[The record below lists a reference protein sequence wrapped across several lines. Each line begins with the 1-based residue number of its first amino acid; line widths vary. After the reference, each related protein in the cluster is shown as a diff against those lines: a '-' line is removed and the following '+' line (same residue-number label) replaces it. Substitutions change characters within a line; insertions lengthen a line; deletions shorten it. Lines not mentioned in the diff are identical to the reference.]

1 VEKESTLEIKG
12 APVEIET
19 AKFQYK
25 LLLDLWA
32 RENSVK
38 TSQIAALGV
47 ITSILLAAFSYFP
60 SSEILGKI
68 IPVIGIFVA
77 ILWFFSIG
85 NTVSHQKEWAK
96 QIYEIENNYPDVA
109 KIFSQQKAEKKAFYG
124 RAKASW
130 VILGLPIL
138 AMFFWILLGVLKAW

>member
-1 VEKESTLEIKG
+1 MEIKR
-12 APVEIET
+12 APGEIET
-19 AKFQYK
+19 AKSQYE
-25 LLLDLWA
+25 LLVYLWA
-32 RENSVK
+32 RENPVK

-60 SSEILGKI
+60 SSEILDKI

-85 NTVSHQKEWAK
+85 NTVSHQKEWAR
-96 QIYEIENNYPDVA
+96 QIYEIESKYPDVPN
-109 KIFSQQKAEKKAFYG
+109 IFLRQRAEKKAFYG

-130 VILGLPIL
+130 VVLALPVL
-138 AMFFWILLGVLKAW
+138 AMFFWILLGVLRA